1 MIFGFGSSFLE
12 QTSVNNFKKPEKPAN
27 FAL

>member
-1 MIFGFGSSFLE
+1 MIFGFGPSSLE

-27 FAL
+27 FAF